1 MSTAPNTKCIKCI
14 VKNKLSQS
22 PYISMDGFTPHLREL
37 LTLAWE
43 YHYDNHACHTYIFP
57 PRWPTLQQN
66 IKVNRGE
73 NCVGDTCGTW
83 HQRSFTTV
91 HVVCMYNQPFSIFL
105 WWWCHMERHY
115 GGLPAEAMERH
126 LYGTKRMYLRW
137 VRQDIK
143 NEDYLQWVMSYIVL
157 SKCVMPLK
165 MMSFWDQGCN

>member
-1 MSTAPNTKCIKCI
+1 MLSHDVTTNPSSEMVLKRLWCPRRPILNAWNVSSKISCHNPHTLARTFPPPPN
-14 VKNKLSQS
+14 
-22 PYISMDGFTPHLREL
+22 FREL

-105 WWWCHMERHY
+105 WWWSHMERHY
-115 GGLPAEAMERH
+115 GGLPAEATERH
-126 LYGTKRMYLRW
+126 LQGDR
-137 VRQDIK
+137 
-143 NEDYLQWVMSYIVL
+143 EDVLEMSAARHQ
-157 SKCVMPLK
+157 K
-165 MMSFWDQGCN
+165 